1 MEPHNLWKEYF
12 LNRDPL
18 IKEELIVHYISLVQ
32 KIAKKMG
39 YALPA
44 HMDQDDL
51 YSYGIFGLLE
61 AIDRYNPNLGV
72 PFAGFAIKRIKGS
85 IIDGIRKEDWLPIS
99 VRKRAKQVE
108 QAYEKIE
115 MQLGRNATDEEIACE
130 LEISVE
136 ELSKWL
142 KTLQY
147 ITVLSLDESLCE
159 EQEFSL
165 KENLFNPE
173 SPNPLQI
180 TVENEIKF
188 ILVQAVEELPEKEKL
203 VISLYYF
210 NDLSNK
216 EIAQVLDLSPS
227 RISQLH
233 TKAIFRLRGKLSQL
247 KKKSRQGE
255 KNA

>member
-1 MEPHNLWKEYF
+1 MEPHDLWKEYF
-12 LNRDPL
+12 LNRDPAL
-18 IKEELIVHYISLVQ
+18 KEELIVHYISLVQ
-32 KIAKKMG
+32 KIAGKVA

-44 HMDQDDL
+44 HMERDDL

-85 IIDGIRKEDWLPIS
+85 IIDGIRKEDWLPVS

-115 MQLGRNATDEEIACE
+115 MQLGRSATDEEIASE
-130 LEISVE
+130 LKISINE
-136 ELSKWL
+136 WTQWL

-147 ITVLSLDESLCE
+147 ITILSLDQSLSE
-159 EQEFSL
+159 EQDFSL
-165 KENLFNPE
+165 KDNLFNSE

-180 TVENEIKF
+180 IIKKEIKN
-188 ILVQAVEELPEKEKL
+188 ILMQAIERLPEKEKL

-210 NDLSNK
+210 HDLSNK
-216 EIAQVLDLSPS
+216 EIAQVMELSPS

-247 KKKSRQGE
+247 KKNKVG
-255 KNA
+255 